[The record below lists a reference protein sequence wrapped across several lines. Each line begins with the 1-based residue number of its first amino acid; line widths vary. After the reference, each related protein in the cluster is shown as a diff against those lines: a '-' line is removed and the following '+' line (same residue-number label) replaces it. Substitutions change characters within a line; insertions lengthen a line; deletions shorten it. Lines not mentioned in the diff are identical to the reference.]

1 MKRFFASAAIS
12 VLMSVTVAV
21 FAVDGGLDMDGWG
34 WVIDKPSWFSGE
46 FGAEVSSAYLAT
58 SGTICDNR
66 PVASQEFDWL
76 VNLGDWGWIDGYAWT
91 ISSPLRQVSRWS
103 GGLRRVFAP
112 TASYGSLTRLTAMPG
127 GS

>member
-12 VLMSVTVAV
+12 VLISVPMAV

-34 WVIDKPSWFSGE
+34 WVIAKPSWFSGE
-46 FGAEVSSAYLAT
+46 FGAEVSSVYLAT

-76 VNLGDWGWIDGYAWT
+76 VNLGDWGWMEANDE
-91 ISSPLRQVSRWS
+91 
-103 GGLRRVFAP
+103 AP
-112 TASYGSLTRLTAMPG
+112 DDGSLCAEEPFLRIQARD
-127 GS
+127 